1 MLGEPAKAADRLRQV
16 YREMYTDTPK
26 GLAGN
31 EDVGQM
37 SAWYIL
43 STLGFYQVEQAVPRY
58 WFGAPLFEKAEVAV
72 PGGTFTIIADG
83 LSDEHPYIQNVKLN
97 GQPYDKG
104 YIEYKDIVAGG
115 ELRFEMGAEP
125 ACWYEI

>member
-16 YREMYTDTPK
+16 YREMYFNDPK

-37 SAWYIL
+37 SAWYVL
-43 STLGFYQVEQAVPRY
+43 STLGFYQVEQAVPRF

-72 PGGTFTIIADG
+72 PGGTFTVIAEG
-83 LSDEHPYIQNVKLN
+83 LSAAPPYIQRVTLN
-97 GQPYDKG
+97 GKPYDKG
-104 YIEYKDIVAGG
+104 YIEYEDIVAGG